1 MKDVSERSLTLKE
14 LTVPAD
20 ATRRR
25 LRTAALEL
33 FVEQGVAETTTRDLA
48 KKAGIAEGTIYRHFE
63 SKDELVRDLFQDH
76 YFRFGAELN
85 RIQAET
91 PGGIDAKLRAM
102 IKFMCRLYDEEPTL
116 YRFLLLVQHT
126 ALPNIRTAP
135 TSPAVIFRG
144 LVSRAIQHGEIPEQN
159 PSLAASMIVGSIM
172 QPALGLI
179 YGSLSGTMSNFA
191 SAIASA
197 CSALLR
203 APQPAIN

>member
-1 MKDVSERSLTLKE
+1 M
-14 LTVPAD
+14 PAD

-33 FVEQGVAETTTRDLA
+33 FVEQGVVETTTRDLA
-48 KKAGIAEGTIYRHFE
+48 KRAGIAEGTIYRHFE

-102 IKFMCRLYDEEPTL
+102 IEFMCRLYDEDPTL
-116 YRFLLLVQHT
+116 YRFLLLVQHA
-126 ALPNIRTAP
+126 ALPNIRSGP
-135 TSPAVIFRG
+135 TNPAVIFRG
-144 LVSRAIQHGEIPEQN
+144 LVARAIEQGEIAEQDRA
-159 PSLAASMIVGSIM
+159 LAASMLLGAII
-172 QPALGLI
+172 QPALSLI
-179 YGSLSGTMSNFA
+179 YGSVTGTMSGFA
-191 SAIASA
+191 PAIAGA

-203 APQPAIN
+203 APLQRAA

>member
-1 MKDVSERSLTLKE
+1 
-14 LTVPAD
+14 VPAD

-33 FVEQGVAETTTRDLA
+33 FVDQGVAETTTRDLA

-76 YFRFGAELN
+76 YVRFGAELN
-85 RIQAET
+85 RIRAET

-102 IKFMCRLYDEEPTL
+102 IDFMCRLYDEEPTL
-116 YRFLLLVQHT
+116 YRFLLLVQHA

-144 LVSRAIQHGEIPEQN
+144 LISRAIEQGEIPEQN
-159 PSLAASMIVGSIM
+159 PALAASMVLGAII
-172 QPALGLI
+172 QPALSLI
-179 YGSLSGTMSNFA
+179 YGSITGSMCNFA
-191 SAIASA
+191 PAIAGA
-197 CSALLR
+197 CGALLQ
-203 APQPAIN
+203 APQATAALAR

>member
-1 MKDVSERSLTLKE
+1 M
-14 LTVPAD
+14 PAD

-63 SKDELVRDLFQDH
+63 SKDDLVRDLFRDH
-76 YFRFGAELN
+76 YVRFGAELN

-91 PGGIDAKLRAM
+91 DDGIDAKLRAM
-102 IKFMCRLYDEEPTL
+102 IDFMCRLYDEEPTL
-116 YRFLLLVQHT
+116 YRFLLLVQHS

-144 LVSRAIQHGEIPEQN
+144 LVSRAVEQGEIPEQD
-159 PSLAASMIVGSIM
+159 PALAASMVLGAII
-172 QPALGLI
+172 QPALSLI
-179 YGSLSGTMSNFA
+179 YGSLAGTMSDFA
-191 SAIASA
+191 PTIASA

-203 APQPAIN
+203 TPQHGSGGQHHRAA

>member
-1 MKDVSERSLTLKE
+1 LN
-14 LTVPAD
+14 VPAD

-102 IKFMCRLYDEEPTL
+102 IDFMCRLYDEEPTL

-135 TSPAVIFRG
+135 TSPAVIFRS
-144 LVSRAIQHGEIPEQN
+144 LVARAIEQGEIPEQDHG
-159 PSLAASMIVGSIM
+159 LAASMVVGAII
-172 QPALGLI
+172 QPALSLI
-179 YGSLSGTMSNFA
+179 YGSIAGTMCDFA
-191 SAIASA
+191 PAVASA

-203 APQPAIN
+203 APHATPALAH

>member
-1 MKDVSERSLTLKE
+1 
-14 LTVPAD
+14 VPAD

-33 FVEQGVAETTTRDLA
+33 FVEQGVVETTTRDLA

-63 SKDELVRDLFQDH
+63 SKDDLVRDLFRDH
-76 YFRFGAELN
+76 YVRFGAELN

-91 PGGIDAKLRAM
+91 DGGIDAKLRAM
-102 IKFMCRLYDEEPTL
+102 IEFMCRLYDEEPTL
-116 YRFLLLVQHT
+116 YRFLLLVQHA

-144 LVSRAIQHGEIPEQN
+144 LISRAIEQREIPEQH
-159 PSLAASMIVGSIM
+159 PALAASMVLGAII
-172 QPALGLI
+172 QPALSLI
-179 YGSLSGTMSNFA
+179 YGSLTGTMSNFGP
-191 SAIASA
+191 AIASA

-203 APQPAIN
+203 APHQGSGEQHHRAA

>member
-1 MKDVSERSLTLKE
+1 M
-14 LTVPAD
+14 PAD

-25 LRTAALEL
+25 LRSAALEL
-33 FVEQGVAETTTRDLA
+33 FVEQGEAETTTRDLA

-102 IKFMCRLYDEEPTL
+102 IEFMCRLYDEEPTL

-135 TSPAVIFRG
+135 TSPAVIFRA
-144 LVSRAIQHGEIPEQN
+144 LIARAIEQGEIPEQDRG
-159 PSLAASMIVGSIM
+159 LAASMVVGTII
-172 QPALGLI
+172 QPALSLI
-179 YGSLSGTMSNFA
+179 YGSLAGTMCDFA
-191 SAIASA
+191 PAVASA
-197 CSALLR
+197 CGALLR
-203 APQPAIN
+203 APQATTALAR

>member
-1 MKDVSERSLTLKE
+1 M
-14 LTVPAD
+14 PAD

-33 FVEQGVAETTTRDLA
+33 FVEQGVVETTTRDLA

-63 SKDELVRDLFQDH
+63 SKDDLVRDLFCDH
-76 YFRFGAELN
+76 YVRFGADLN

-91 PGGIDAKLRAM
+91 AGGIDAKLRAM
-102 IKFMCRLYDEEPTL
+102 IDFMCRLYDEEPTL
-116 YRFLLLVQHT
+116 YRFLLLVQHA

-144 LVSRAIQHGEIPEQN
+144 LISRAIEQGEIPEQN
-159 PSLAASMIVGSIM
+159 PALAASMVLGAII
-172 QPALGLI
+172 QPALSLI
-179 YGSLSGTMSNFA
+179 YGSLTGTMSNFA
-191 SAIASA
+191 PAIASA

-203 APQPAIN
+203 APRQHLRAA

>member
-1 MKDVSERSLTLKE
+1 LN
-14 LTVPAD
+14 VPAD

-76 YFRFGAELN
+76 YVRFGTELN

-102 IKFMCRLYDEEPTL
+102 IGFMCRLYDEEPTL

-135 TSPAVIFRG
+135 TSPAVIFRAMIA
-144 LVSRAIQHGEIPEQN
+144 RAIEQGEIPEQDRA
-159 PSLAASMIVGSIM
+159 LAASMVLGTMI
-172 QPALGLI
+172 QPALSLI
-179 YGSLSGTMSNFA
+179 YGSISGAMSNFA
-191 SAIASA
+191 PAIATA

-203 APQPAIN
+203 APQTTAALAR

>member
-1 MKDVSERSLTLKE
+1 M
-14 LTVPAD
+14 PAD

-33 FVEQGVAETTTRDLA
+33 FVEQGVVETTTRDLA

-63 SKDELVRDLFQDH
+63 SKDDLVRDLFRDH
-76 YFRFGAELN
+76 YVRFGTELN

-91 PGGIDAKLRAM
+91 SGDIDAKLRAM
-102 IKFMCRLYDEEPTL
+102 IDFMCRLYDEEPTL
-116 YRFLLLVQHT
+116 YRFLLLVQHA

-144 LVSRAIQHGEIPEQN
+144 LISRAIEQREIPEQN
-159 PSLAASMIVGSIM
+159 PALAASMVLGAII
-172 QPALGLI
+172 QPALSLI
-179 YGSLSGTMSNFA
+179 YGSLTGTMSNFA
-191 SAIASA
+191 PAIASA

-203 APQPAIN
+203 APQHGPAGQHHRAA

>member
-1 MKDVSERSLTLKE
+1 M
-14 LTVPAD
+14 PAD
-20 ATRRR
+20 VTRRR

-33 FVEQGVAETTTRDLA
+33 FVEQGVVETTTRDLA

-63 SKDELVRDLFQDH
+63 SKDELVRDLFRDH
-76 YFRFGAELN
+76 YLRFGADLD

-91 PGGIDAKLRAM
+91 PGGIDDKLRAM
-102 IKFMCRLYDEEPTL
+102 IDFMCRLYDEEPTL

-135 TSPAVIFRG
+135 TRPAVIFRG
-144 LVSRAIQHGEIPEQN
+144 LVSRAIEQGEIPEQDRA
-159 PSLAASMIVGSIM
+159 LAASMVLGAII
-172 QPALGLI
+172 QPALSLI

-191 SAIASA
+191 PAIAIA

-203 APQPAIN
+203 APHHGSGGQHHHAA

>member
-1 MKDVSERSLTLKE
+1 M
-14 LTVPAD
+14 PAD

-102 IKFMCRLYDEEPTL
+102 IDFMCRLYDEEPTL

-144 LVSRAIQHGEIPEQN
+144 LISRAIEQGEIPEQDHG
-159 PSLAASMIVGSIM
+159 LAASMVVGTII
-172 QPALGLI
+172 QPALSLI
-179 YGSLSGTMSNFA
+179 YGSIAGTMCDFA
-191 SAIASA
+191 PAVANA

-203 APQPAIN
+203 APEATPTLAH

>member
-1 MKDVSERSLTLKE
+1 
-14 LTVPAD
+14 VPAD
-20 ATRRR
+20 VTRRR

-33 FVEQGVAETTTRDLA
+33 FVEQGVVETTTRDLA

-63 SKDELVRDLFQDH
+63 SKDELVRDLFRDH
-76 YFRFGAELN
+76 YLRFGADLD

-91 PGGIDAKLRAM
+91 PGGIDDKLRAM
-102 IKFMCRLYDEEPTL
+102 IDFMCRLYDEEPTL

-135 TSPAVIFRG
+135 TRPAVIFRG
-144 LVSRAIQHGEIPEQN
+144 LVSRAIEQGEIPEQDRA
-159 PSLAASMIVGSIM
+159 LAASMVLGAII
-172 QPALGLI
+172 QPALSLI

-191 SAIASA
+191 PAIAIA

-203 APQPAIN
+203 APHHGSGGQHHHAA

>member
-1 MKDVSERSLTLKE
+1 LN
-14 LTVPAD
+14 VPAD
-20 ATRRR
+20 VTRRR

-85 RIQAET
+85 RMQAET

-102 IKFMCRLYDEEPTL
+102 IDFMCRLYDEEPTL

-135 TSPAVIFRG
+135 TSPAVIFRS
-144 LVSRAIQHGEIPEQN
+144 LVARAIEQGEIPEQDHG
-159 PSLAASMIVGSIM
+159 LAASMVLGTII
-172 QPALGLI
+172 QPALSLI
-179 YGSLSGTMSNFA
+179 YGSIAGTMCGFA
-191 SAIASA
+191 PTVANA

-203 APQPAIN
+203 APHHGSEHHRAA